1 MLGRSSTELWASY
14 FNVGIIQPTDD
25 LNKAHPASNPELL
38 DYLTDAFV
46 KHGYDLKWLQRE
58 IMNSRTYQ
66 LSWLPNATNVLDE
79 RNFSHAIPR
88 RMPAEIAY
96 DALRMATA
104 GAAELQA
111 AAARAEERTIG
122 LNDDLTSKIVTS
134 RAPFNQYALAVFGK
148 PPRKID
154 SDCER
159 SNQPSLLQ
167 TFFLQ
172 NDRETLDMIDREGG
186 WLSEVSAKYGRAMNT
201 PFVAP
206 KSNAPASAKVKSD
219 RKTKTP
225 VNEQTFIGESR

>member
-1 MLGRSSTELWASY
+1 
-14 FNVGIIQPTDD
+14 
-25 LNKAHPASNPELL
+25 
-38 DYLTDAFV
+38 
-46 KHGYDLKWLQRE
+46 
-58 IMNSRTYQ
+58 
-66 LSWLPNATNVLDE
+66 
-79 RNFSHAIPR
+79 
-88 RMPAEIAY
+88 MPAEIAY

-134 RAPFNQYALAVFGK
+134 RAPFNKYALAVFGK
-148 PPRKID
+148 PPREID

-225 VNEQTFIGESR
+225 ATSKLSSANVDSLVQEVFLRTLSRLPQPAEMARGRQAITSARKPKDGLRDLLWALLNTKEFVINH